1 MKTTA
6 STGHPARALGQAAPS
21 SGSRLRKRALL
32 WFLGLFALLLAAAVA
47 SAGLGEIRIAPLDVL
62 RAAGGSGIADH
73 ILVVQELRLPRI
85 AMAMLVG
92 ASLAVAGAIL
102 QGVVRNPLAAPDV
115 VGISGGASLAAAA
128 FLTLIPGAYS
138 IQLLPVAAM
147 AGAVAVSSIVYMLAW
162 KRGVQTFRLVLIGIG
177 VAMLMNALTTF
188 MIMMAPS
195 TYTAG
200 AAYLWLTGTIYGTSW
215 MNVTTLLP
223 WTLLFLLLAAT
234 HVRHLNAQLLGDELA
249 AGIGSAVQRG
259 RISLLL
265 ISVGLAGSAISMAG
279 PIGFVGL
286 LAPHMARRLVGS
298 LSGRLLP
305 VAGVIG
311 ALIVLLADTAART
324 VFLPHDIPAGV
335 LTSGIGAP
343 FFVYLLYR
351 TRKSR

>member
-1 MKTTA
+1 MKSATNKV
-6 STGHPARALGQAAPS
+6 HPAQGLGHAVPAT
-21 SGSRLRKRALL
+21 GSRFHRRSLL
-32 WFLGLFALLLAAAVA
+32 WFLGLSAFLLAAAIV
-47 SAGLGEIRIAPLDVL
+47 SAGLGEIRIPPLDVL
-62 RAAGGSGIADH
+62 RAAGGAGLADH
-73 ILVVQELRLPRI
+73 VLVVQSLRLPRI
-85 AMAMLVG
+85 AIAMLVG

-115 VGISGGASLAAAA
+115 VGISGGASLAASA

-147 AGAVAVSSIVYMLAW
+147 LGAVAVSSIVYLLAW
-162 KRGVQTFRLVLIGIG
+162 KRGVQTFRLVLVGIG

-200 AAYLWLTGTIYGTSW
+200 AAYLWLTGTVYGTSW
-215 MNVTTLLP
+215 TNVLTLLP
-223 WTLLFLLLAAT
+223 WTALFLVLAAG

-311 ALIVLLADTAART
+311 ALIVLLADTVART
-324 VFLPHDIPAGV
+324 AFLPHDIPAGI

>member
-1 MKTTA
+1 MKIA
-6 STGHPARALGQAAPS
+6 APKVHPAQALEQAAPLAGGRFHRRS
-21 SGSRLRKRALL
+21 LL
-32 WFLGLFALLLAAAVA
+32 WFLGLFVFLLAAAVV
-47 SAGLGEIRIAPLDVL
+47 SAGLGEIRIPPLDVV
-62 RAAGGSGIADH
+62 RAAGGAGLADH
-73 ILVVQELRLPRI
+73 VLVVQSLRLPRI
-85 AMAMLVG
+85 AISMLVG

-147 AGAVAVSSIVYMLAW
+147 IGAVLVSSIVYLLAW

-200 AAYLWLTGTIYGTSW
+200 AAYLWLTGTVYGTSW
-215 MNVTTLLP
+215 TNVLTLLP
-223 WTLLFLLLAAT
+223 WTALFLLLAAG

-311 ALIVLLADTAART
+311 ALIVLIADTVART
-324 VFLPHDIPAGV
+324 VFLPHDIPAGI